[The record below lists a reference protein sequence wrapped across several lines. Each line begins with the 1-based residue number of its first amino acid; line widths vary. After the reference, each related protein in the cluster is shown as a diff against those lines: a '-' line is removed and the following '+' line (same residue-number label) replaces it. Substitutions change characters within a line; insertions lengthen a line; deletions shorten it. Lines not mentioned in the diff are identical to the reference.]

1 MSLDLIE
8 HLYRAAA
15 TPLGIIV
22 ECDDV
27 LKLRQK
33 LYALR
38 KDKPE
43 FQNLAFVPSPLNP
56 RELMILKKDQPD
68 GE

>member
-1 MSLDLIE
+1 VNDLIE

-27 LKLRQK
+27 LKLRTK

-38 KDKPE
+38 AGKPE
-43 FQNLAFVPSPLNP
+43 FENLAFIPSPINP
-56 RELMILKKDQPD
+56 RELFIVNKEPSD
-68 GE
+68 GG

>member
-38 KDKPE
+38 QGKPE
-43 FQNLAFVPSPLNP
+43 FQNLAFIPSPINP
-56 RELMILKKDQPD
+56 RELFIVNKDQTD
-68 GE
+68 GS